1 MTYLGDGQVKKV
13 AGRGRGRPRLHPKAD
28 EKIEVRGRGRPR
40 LHPAKVQ
47 AVPLLKVVGEPAQV
61 ELLKKV
67 LVPMP
72 DHLTEA
78 VEKLTKLIN
87 RNGLP
92 KKKRIT
98 VNSVIRASIKLVCSM
113 DLDVSNINDDESLE
127 KAILKSRIRGYGVK
141 NG

>member
-1 MTYLGDGQVKKV
+1 MTHLGDGQVKKV

-28 EKIEVRGRGRPR
+28 EKIEGRGRGR
-40 LHPAKVQ
+40 PAKVQ
-47 AVPLLKVVGEPAQV
+47 AVPLLKVVVEPAQV

-92 KKKRIT
+92 KKRRIT
-98 VNSVIRASIKLVCSM
+98 ANSVIRASIQLVCSM

-127 KAILKSRIRGYGVK
+127 KAILKSRIRGYEVK